1 MQIIRDKPITIND
14 GEPVERKYTI
24 QYTAEE
30 LDKIQRDFVTQ
41 MDKYFDRVN
50 DRILNTLEKIEKEA
64 KVL

>member
-1 MQIIRDKPITIND
+1 MIEVSKNNIDKINN
-14 GEPVERKYTI
+14 KLYTI
-24 QYTAEE
+24 QYTKEE

-41 MDKYFDRVN
+41 MDNYFDRVN